1 MIPGSPSLIRSAPP
15 DVTVIIPTSQ
25 RPSVLTATIESLLS
39 QSMLPGKIVV
49 VASESGD
56 IEECVRDNPKVTLLF
71 DRGSLA
77 HKRNLALPYV
87 EGKYVFFADDDI
99 ELHHAY
105 LSEAVQLLED
115 FPGIVGLSGKVL
127 KDGRVTREEAKEL
140 IRTTPEA
147 LHWKGRF
154 PVSGRFK
161 QLYGCNMVLRR
172 SVLERETFDDELPG
186 YCFGEDY
193 DFWVRARRYGIT
205 GIYDRCIAVH
215 LQAAGEVQ
223 PCQSGVFA
231 SRQPLAFLSKGNFAF
246 AVALEPCSN
255 RLHLR
260 QISVEILG
268 GVDAR
273 GDSEGWSGTLR
284 LRARD
289 RRYSERTLA
298 SVARLGSLERTADA
312 LVCANL
318 WYLSLVQ

>member
-1 MIPGSPSLIRSAPP
+1 VPAMRMIPGSSSLIRSSPSDA
-15 DVTVIIPTSQ
+15 TVIIPTSQ

-39 QSMLPGKIVV
+39 QSMPPGKIVV

-56 IEECVRDNPKVTLLF
+56 IEECIRDNPKVTLLF
-71 DRGSLA
+71 DRGSLT
-77 HKRNLALPYV
+77 HKRNIALPYV

-127 KDGRVTREEAKEL
+127 KDGRVTREEAKVL

-205 GIYDRCIAVH
+205 GVYDRCIAVH
-215 LQAAGEVQ
+215 LQAAGGRSSPAKVAYSRLANHWHFYQKGISHLPWPWSLVRIGFICVKFPLKSLGALMRGETARA
-223 PCQSGVFA
+223 CQELCGYA
-231 SRQPLAFLSKGNFAF
+231 LAIADILRGRSRPSR
-246 AVALEPCSN
+246 ALE
-255 RLHLR
+255 
-260 QISVEILG
+260 V
-268 GVDAR
+268 
-273 GDSEGWSGTLR
+273 
-284 LRARD
+284 
-289 RRYSERTLA
+289 
-298 SVARLGSLERTADA
+298 
-312 LVCANL
+312 
-318 WYLSLVQ
+318 